1 MTTPMPI
8 KTLFAKDIHRPI
20 EEVIKVDQTD
30 EEIIRDEIN
39 EYVITDAIRSH
50 YTSIFDA
57 YRETPNKPHERIAI
71 WVSGFFGSGKS
82 SFAKMLGLSI
92 ANRTVAGESAA
103 ERFAERAG
111 DKKLSVLL
119 KAINEKIPTHAVIFD
134 VSTDR
139 GIRSGNQTLTEIMY
153 GLFLQSLGY
162 AKDLDLSE
170 LEIGL
175 EEKGQLTRFEGEYKR
190 LFKKDW
196 ATEKGKVAFALS
208 EASRVIHS
216 LDPDT
221 YPLADSWVKAVKNK
235 ADITPGKLAERAGE
249 LMKRRKPGHAL
260 MFVVDE
266 VGQFVAR
273 DVQKML
279 DLQAVVQNLGLKGR
293 GKHWVVVT
301 SQEKL
306 GELVS
311 GLDDKK
317 IELARLMDRFPLQV
331 HLESSDISEVTSRR
345 VLSKNSGAQAALGK
359 LFDEHRGRLTEH
371 TRLTADIKLPELSR
385 EAFIDL
391 YPLLPY
397 QIDLIIQVVSGLRTQ
412 GGASKHVGGA
422 NRTIIKL
429 AQQLLINPAVNLAGG
444 KLGDLV
450 RLDQVYDLVEGNIG
464 SEVRAKI
471 AAISKELNHPLAQP
485 VAKVICLLQYVKSV
499 HRGAENIA
507 AALHPS
513 VSGDSQLASVKEA
526 LRELEVAHKVRH
538 GDDGYRIPTPAEDDW
553 ERLRNGISPKPGDS
567 HRLYSEVLS
576 GFWQPQPSHTL
587 FDTKTFKAGLAIHG
601 REVTSGD
608 MMFQVH
614 LAEDGKELESLAA
627 ELRTRSQQERK
638 HVFWAIGLTGAIDR
652 ETVELFR
659 SKEMLA
665 RKERDVKG
673 EDTPALIAEER
684 VRLRRH
690 EGELRRLL
698 RAACL
703 SGRIYFRGND
713 RSPTDRAVDVG
724 KTAAEVL
731 GQVLPEV
738 FDRFKEAAAKATDVK
753 KGTDALF
760 TAENLQGLPSV
771 FSGLGLL
778 RDEKGKTVF
787 RTESSPLKEVLDRIE
802 ERANY
807 GDTASGRYLTDE
819 FAKEPFGWDF
829 EAVRLLV
836 LSLLRAGKIE
846 ATSKGQT
853 LDTVTGV
860 EARDTFSNNNLF
872 RQASFRPKKGIEFEE
887 LVKASEAFRD
897 TFGSE
902 VKELNAGAIVAELR
916 KEAARNEDTVL
927 SALATLTTHRLPG
940 GAVLERAI
948 GQMKAIL
955 RGSEDNAIATFNTSH
970 RAIKDAIKRAVELE
984 QVLNEPRL
992 HDLERARKAQASL
1005 WSFLSQEPDIS
1016 DDLRTRAAA
1025 LEDLLA
1031 RETFFKE
1038 LPAIEQHTKAIEAE
1052 YSRRFNDALD
1062 VRATAY
1068 EDAFE
1073 RFANAPAWL
1082 GLTKEDQER
1091 LQPARDRLVAPF
1103 ELLRRR
1109 NVEPVPIPQLRSDR
1123 DACEGRLRAALAE
1136 LNRLIDGE
1144 RVVTVSVASYFAG
1157 GIESEDQLDA
1167 ALDGIREECARLIGA
1182 GKKVFIQ

>member
-1 MTTPMPI
+1 MTTPTPI
-8 KTLFAKDIHRPI
+8 KTLFANDIHRRI

-30 EEIIRDEIN
+30 EEIVRDEIN
-39 EYVITDAIRSH
+39 EYVVTDAIRSH
-50 YTSIFDA
+50 FTQILEA
-57 YRETPNKPHERIAI
+57 YRETPNKPHEGIAI

-82 SFAKMLGLSI
+82 SFAKMLGLSV

-103 ERFAERAG
+103 ERFAHRAG
-111 DKKLSVLL
+111 DKKLQVLL
-119 KAINEKIPTHAVIFD
+119 KTINEQIPTHAVIFD

-175 EEKGQLTRFEGEYKR
+175 EEKGQLARFEEEYRR

-208 EASRVIHS
+208 EASRVLHS

-221 YPLADSWVKAVKNK
+221 YPMADSWVKAVKNK
-235 ADITPGKLAERAGE
+235 ADITPGKLAERVGE
-249 LMKRRKPGHAL
+249 LMKRRKPGYSL

-279 DLQAVVQNLGLKGR
+279 DLQAIVQQLGVKGR

-311 GLDDKK
+311 GLDDKR

-331 HLESSDISEVTSRR
+331 HLEPSDITEVTSRR
-345 VLSKNSGAQAALGK
+345 VLSKNAAAQTALGK

-397 QIDLIIQVVSGLRTQ
+397 QIDLIIQIVSGLRTQ

-429 AQQLLINPAVNLAGG
+429 AQQLLINPAVNLADRPV
-444 KLGDLV
+444 GDLV

-471 AAISKELNHPLAQP
+471 AAIPKLVEHPLAQP

-499 HRGAENIA
+499 HRSAENIA
-507 AALHPS
+507 AALHGQ
-513 VSGDSQLASVKEA
+513 VGGDSQLASVKEA
-526 LRELEVAHKVRH
+526 LRALEAAHQVRH

-553 ERLRNGISPKPGDS
+553 ERLRNGINPKPGDS
-567 HRLYSEVLS
+567 HRLYQEVLS
-576 GFWQPQPSHTL
+576 AFWQPQPSYTL
-587 FDTKTFKAGLAIHG
+587 FETKTFKAGLAIHG
-601 REVTSGD
+601 REITSGD
-608 MMFQVH
+608 IMFQVH
-614 LAEDGKELESLAA
+614 LAEDGKDFDALAA

-638 HVFWAIGLTGAIDR
+638 HVFWAIPLTDAIDR

-665 RKERDVKG
+665 RKERETKG

-690 EGELRRLL
+690 SDELRRLL
-698 RAACL
+698 KAAAL

-713 RSPTDRAVDVG
+713 RSPSDRAVDVG

-771 FSGLGLL
+771 FSSLGLL

-787 RTESSPLKEVLDRIE
+787 RTESGPLKEVLDRIE

-807 GDTASGRYLTDE
+807 GDTASGRYLADE

-829 EAVRLLV
+829 EVVRLLV

-860 EARDTFSNNNLF
+860 EARETFSNNNLF

-902 VKELNAGAIVAELR
+902 VKELNASSIVAELR
-916 KEAARNEDTVL
+916 KEVARNEDTVA
-927 SALATLTTHRLPG
+927 SALATLTAHRLPG
-940 GAVLERAI
+940 GTVLEDAI

-955 RGSEDNAIATFNTSH
+955 RGSEDNAIATFNASH

-984 QVLNEPRL
+984 QVLSEPRL
-992 HDLERARKAQASL
+992 HDLERAREAQSNL
-1005 WSFLSQEPDIS
+1005 WTFLEQEADIA
-1016 DDLRTRAAA
+1016 DDLRMCATE
-1025 LEDLLA
+1025 LEDLLQ

-1038 LPAIEQHTKAIEAE
+1038 LPAIEQHTRALELE
-1052 YSRRFNDALD
+1052 YQRRFDEALD
-1062 VRATAY
+1062 ARVAAY
-1068 EDAFE
+1068 TKAFDKLVKTPGWTEIDEDQQRRLAEPFE
-1073 RFANAPAWL
+1073 R
-1082 GLTKEDQER
+1082 GMK
-1091 LQPARDRLVAPF
+1091 RDETGVT
-1103 ELLRRR
+1103 
-1109 NVEPVPIPQLRSDR
+1109 IPQLRADR
-1123 DACEGRLRAALAE
+1123 DACDGRLRAAIAE
-1136 LNRLIDGE
+1136 LRRIIDGE

-1157 GIESEDQLDA
+1157 GIETEEQLEA

-1182 GKKVFIQ
+1182 GKKVIIQ

>member
-1 MTTPMPI
+1 MTTPI
-8 KTLFAKDIHRPI
+8 KILFANDIHRRI

-30 EEIIRDEIN
+30 EEIIRDEIA
-39 EYVITDAIRSH
+39 EYVVTDAIRTH
-50 YTSIFDA
+50 YIDVFDA
-57 YRETPNKPHERIAI
+57 YRETPNKPHEGIAI

-82 SFAKMLGLSI
+82 SFAKMLGISV

-111 DKKLSVLL
+111 DKKLQVLL
-119 KAINEKIPTHAVIFD
+119 KAINEKIPTHAVVFD

-175 EEKGQLTRFEGEYKR
+175 EEKGQLQKFEGEYKR
-190 LFKKDW
+190 LFGKNW
-196 ATEKGKVAFALS
+196 ATEKTKVAFALS
-208 EASRVIHS
+208 EASRVLHS

-221 YPLADSWVKAVKNK
+221 YPMADSWVKAVKNK
-235 ADITPGKLAERAGE
+235 TDITPGKLAERAGE
-249 LMKRRKPGHAL
+249 LMKRRKPGLSL

-279 DLQAVVQNLGLKGR
+279 DLQAIVQQLGVKGR

-311 GLDDKK
+311 GLDDKR

-331 HLESSDISEVTSRR
+331 HLEPSDISEVTSRR
-345 VLSKNSGAQAALGK
+345 VLSKNAGAQTVLGR

-371 TRLTADIKLPELSR
+371 TRFTADIKLPELTR

-429 AQQLLINPAVNLAGG
+429 AQQLLINPAVNLADGA
-444 KLGDLV
+444 LGDLV
-450 RLDQVYDLVEGNIG
+450 RLDHVYDLVEGNIG

-471 AAISKELNHPLAQP
+471 AAISKLVDHPLSQP

-499 HRGAENIA
+499 HRSVENIA
-507 AALHPS
+507 AALHDS
-513 VSGDSQLASVKEA
+513 VGGDSQLASVKEA
-526 LRELEVAHKVRH
+526 LRALEAAHQVRH

-567 HRLYSEVLS
+567 HRLYQEVLS

-587 FDTKTFKAGLAIHG
+587 LDTKTFKAGLAFHG
-601 REVTSGD
+601 REITVGD
-608 MMFQVH
+608 MIFQVH
-614 LAEDGKELESLAA
+614 LAEDEKDFDGLAA

-638 HVFWAIGLTGAIDR
+638 HVFWAVVLTDVIDR

-665 RKERDVKG
+665 RKERETKG

-698 RAACL
+698 RAAAL

-731 GQVLPEV
+731 GAVLPEV
-738 FDRFKEAAAKATDVK
+738 FDRFKEAAAKAADVK

-760 TAENLQGLPSV
+760 IAENLQGLLGV
-771 FSGLGLL
+771 FGALGLL

-787 RTESSPLKEVLDRIE
+787 RTESGALKEILNRIE

-829 EAVRLLV
+829 EVVRLLV
-836 LSLLRAGKIE
+836 LSLLRAGKIQ

-853 LDTVTGV
+853 FDTATSV

-887 LVKASEAFRD
+887 VVKASEAFRD

-902 VKELNAGAIVAELR
+902 VKELSAGTVVAELR
-916 KEAARNEDTVL
+916 KEVARNEDIVA
-927 SALATLTTHRLPG
+927 SALGTVTAHRLPG
-940 GAVLERAI
+940 GAVLDSAI

-955 RGSEDNAIATFNTSH
+955 RGPEDNAIATFNASH

-984 QVLNEPRL
+984 QALSEPRL
-992 HDLERARKAQASL
+992 HDVARARQAMTIAWPVLKDEPGIGPDLESRAAQL
-1005 WSFLSQEPDIS
+1005 
-1016 DDLRTRAAA
+1016 DDL
-1025 LEDLLA
+1025 LK
-1031 RETFFKE
+1031 RETFYRE
-1038 LPAIEQHTKAIEAE
+1038 LPTIEQHARAIELE
-1052 YSRRFNDALD
+1052 YARRFDDAQQARTDAYSKALD
-1062 VRATAY
+1062 S
-1068 EDAFE
+1068 
-1073 RFANAPAWL
+1073 
-1082 GLTKEDQER
+1082 LTKTSGWHEIPEETQREIAAP
-1091 LQPARDRLVAPF
+1091 LLAGKEPLARTAPIP
-1103 ELLRRR
+1103 LLRS
-1109 NVEPVPIPQLRSDR
+1109 ER
-1123 DACEGRLRAALAE
+1123 DACEARLKSSIRRMQEVIEGDRLA
-1136 LNRLIDGE
+1136 
-1144 RVVTVSVASYFAG
+1144 SVHVQPYFG
-1157 GIESEDQLDA
+1157 SGIETEEQLDA
-1167 ALDGIREECARLIGA
+1167 ALAGLRDECVRLIGA
-1182 GKKVFIQ
+1182 GKKVVLS

>member
-1 MTTPMPI
+1 MTTPTPI
-8 KTLFAKDIHRPI
+8 KTLFANDIHRRI

-39 EYVITDAIRSH
+39 EYVVTDAIRSH
-50 YTSIFDA
+50 FTQILEA
-57 YRETPNKPHERIAI
+57 YRETPNKPHEGIAI

-82 SFAKMLGLSI
+82 SFAKMLGLAV

-103 ERFAERAG
+103 ERFAHRAG
-111 DKKLSVLL
+111 DKKLQVLL
-119 KAINEKIPTHAVIFD
+119 KTINEQIPTHAVIFD

-175 EEKGQLTRFEGEYKR
+175 EEKGQLARFEEEYKR

-208 EASRVIHS
+208 EASRVLHS

-221 YPLADSWVKAVKNK
+221 YPMADSWVKAVKNK
-235 ADITPGKLAERAGE
+235 ADITPGKLAERVGE
-249 LMKRRKPGHAL
+249 LMKRRKPGYSL

-279 DLQAVVQNLGLKGR
+279 DLQAIVQQLGVKGR

-311 GLDDKK
+311 GLDDKR

-331 HLESSDISEVTSRR
+331 HLEPSDITEVTSRR
-345 VLSKNSGAQAALGK
+345 VLSKNAAAQTALGK

-397 QIDLIIQVVSGLRTQ
+397 QIDLIIQIVSGLRTQ

-429 AQQLLINPAVNLAGG
+429 AQQLLINPAVNLADRPV
-444 KLGDLV
+444 GDLV

-471 AAISKELNHPLAQP
+471 AAIPKLVEHPLAQP

-499 HRGAENIA
+499 HRSAENIA
-507 AALHPS
+507 AALHGQ
-513 VSGDSQLASVKEA
+513 VGGDSQLASVKEA
-526 LRELEVAHKVRH
+526 LRALEAAHQVRH

-553 ERLRNGISPKPGDS
+553 ERLRNGINPKPGDS
-567 HRLYSEVLS
+567 HRLYQEVLS
-576 GFWQPQPSHTL
+576 AFWQPQPSYTL
-587 FDTKTFKAGLAIHG
+587 FETKTFKAGLAIHG
-601 REVTSGD
+601 REITSGD

-614 LAEDGKELESLAA
+614 LAEDGKDFDALAA

-638 HVFWAIGLTGAIDR
+638 HVFWAIPLTDAIDR

-665 RKERDVKG
+665 RKERETKG

-690 EGELRRLL
+690 SDELRRLL
-698 RAACL
+698 KAAAL

-713 RSPTDRAVDVG
+713 RSPSDRAVDVG

-771 FSGLGLL
+771 FSSLGLL

-787 RTESSPLKEVLDRIE
+787 RTESGPLKEVLDRIE

-807 GDTASGRYLTDE
+807 GDTASGRYLADE

-829 EAVRLLV
+829 EVVRLLV

-860 EARDTFSNNNLF
+860 EARETFSNNNLF

-902 VKELNAGAIVAELR
+902 VKELNASSIVAELR
-916 KEAARNEDTVL
+916 KEVARNEDTVA
-927 SALATLTTHRLPG
+927 SALATLTAHRLPG
-940 GAVLERAI
+940 GTVLEDAI

-955 RGSEDNAIATFNTSH
+955 RGSEDNAIATFNASH

-984 QVLNEPRL
+984 QVLSEPRL
-992 HDLERARKAQASL
+992 HDLERARKAQSNL
-1005 WSFLSQEPDIS
+1005 WTFLKQEADIA
-1016 DDLRTRAAA
+1016 DDLRMCATE
-1025 LEDLLA
+1025 LEDLLQ

-1038 LPAIEQHTKAIEAE
+1038 LPAIEQHTRALELE
-1052 YSRRFNDALD
+1052 YQRRFDEALD
-1062 VRATAY
+1062 ARVAAY
-1068 EDAFE
+1068 TKAFDKLVKTPGWTEIDEDQQRRLAEPFE
-1073 RFANAPAWL
+1073 R
-1082 GLTKEDQER
+1082 GMK
-1091 LQPARDRLVAPF
+1091 RDETGVT
-1103 ELLRRR
+1103 
-1109 NVEPVPIPQLRSDR
+1109 IPQLRADR
-1123 DACEGRLRAALAE
+1123 DACDGRLRAAIAE
-1136 LNRLIDGE
+1136 LRRIIDGE

-1157 GIESEDQLDA
+1157 GIETEEQLEA

-1182 GKKVFIQ
+1182 GKKVIIQ

>member
-1 MTTPMPI
+1 MMTTNTTI
-8 KTLFAKDIHRPI
+8 NTLFANDIHRRI

-30 EEIIRDEIN
+30 EELIRDEIN
-39 EYVITDAIRSH
+39 EYVVTDAIRSH
-50 YTSIFDA
+50 YTGIFDA
-57 YRETPNKPHERIAI
+57 YQETPNKPHEGIAI

-103 ERFAERAG
+103 ERFAGRAG

-175 EEKGQLTRFEGEYKR
+175 EEKGQLARFEEEYKR

-196 ATEKGKVAFALS
+196 SVEKGKVAFALS
-208 EASRVIHS
+208 EASRVLHS

-221 YPLADSWVKAVKNK
+221 YPMADSWVKAVKNK

-249 LMKRRKPGHAL
+249 LMKRRKPGLSL

-279 DLQAVVQNLGLKGR
+279 DLQAVVQSLGVKGR

-331 HLESSDISEVTSRR
+331 HLEPSDISEVTSRR
-345 VLSKNSGAQAALGK
+345 VLSKNAVAQTALGK

-371 TRLTADIKLPELSR
+371 TRLTADIRLPELSR
-385 EAFIDL
+385 ETFIDL

-429 AQQLLINPAVNLAGG
+429 AQQLLINPAVNLSDA

-450 RLDQVYDLVEGNIG
+450 RLDHVYDLVEGNIG

-471 AAISKELNHPLAQP
+471 AAISKELMHPLTQP

-499 HRGAENIA
+499 HRSAENIA
-507 AALHPS
+507 AALHGS

-526 LRELEVAHKVRH
+526 LRELETTHKVRH

-553 ERLRNGISPKPGDS
+553 ERLRNGISPKLGDS

-576 GFWQPQPSHTL
+576 AFWQPQPSHTL

-601 REVTSGD
+601 REITGGD
-608 MMFQVH
+608 LMFQAH
-614 LAEDGKELESLAA
+614 LADDGKEFDSLAA

-638 HVFWAIGLTGAIDR
+638 HVFWAIGLTDAIDR

-665 RKERDVKG
+665 RKERETKG

-690 EGELRRLL
+690 SDELRRLF

-771 FSGLGLL
+771 FGGIGLL

-787 RTESSPLKEVLDRIE
+787 RTESGPLKEVLDRIE

-829 EAVRLLV
+829 EVVRLLV

-846 ATSKGQT
+846 ATSKGLT

-872 RQASFRPKKGIEFEE
+872 RQAAFRPKKGIEFEE
-887 LVKASEAFRD
+887 LVKASEAFRE

-902 VKELNAGAIVAELR
+902 VTELNAGAIVAELR
-916 KEAARNEDTVL
+916 KEVARNEDTVS
-927 SALATLTTHRLPG
+927 SALATLNAHRLPG
-940 GAVLERAI
+940 VVVLDDAI

-984 QVLNEPRL
+984 QVLSESRL
-992 HDLERARKAQASL
+992 HDLERARKVQGVL
-1005 WSFLSQEPDIS
+1005 WNFLSQESDIA
-1016 DDLRTRAAA
+1016 DELRTRA
-1025 LEDLLA
+1025 LSLDDLLA

-1038 LPAIEQHTKAIEAE
+1038 LPSIEQHTKAIETE
-1052 YSRRFNDALD
+1052 YSRRFDEALD
-1062 VRATAY
+1062 ARVAAY
-1068 EDAFE
+1068 TKAFE
-1073 RFANAPAWL
+1073 KLVKTPGW
-1082 GLTKEDQER
+1082 TEIDEDQQRR
-1091 LQPARDRLVAPF
+1091 LAEPF
-1103 ELLRRR
+1103 ERGQKR
-1109 NVEPVPIPQLRSDR
+1109 EADPVPIPQLRADR
-1123 DACEGRLRAALAE
+1123 DACEGRLRAAVAE
-1136 LNRLIDGE
+1136 LRRIIDGE
-1144 RVVTVSVASYFAG
+1144 RVATVSVGSYFAE
-1157 GIESEDQLDA
+1157 GIETEEQLEA
-1167 ALDGIREECARLIGA
+1167 ALDGIREECSRLIGA
-1182 GKKVFIQ
+1182 GKKVIVQ

>member
-1 MTTPMPI
+1 MTTPTPI
-8 KTLFAKDIHRPI
+8 KTLFANNIHRRI

-30 EEIIRDEIN
+30 GEIIRDEID
-39 EYVITDAIRSH
+39 EYVVTDAIRTH

-57 YRETPNKPHERIAI
+57 YRETPNKPHEGIAI

-82 SFAKMLGLSI
+82 SFAKMLGLSVG
-92 ANRTVAGESAA
+92 NRTVAGESAA

-111 DKKLSVLL
+111 DRKLSVLL

-175 EEKGQLTRFEGEYKR
+175 EEKGQLEKFEEEYKR

-196 ATEKGKVAFALS
+196 AAEKGKVAFALS
-208 EASRVIHS
+208 EASRVLHS
-216 LDPDT
+216 LEPDT
-221 YPLADSWVKAVKNK
+221 YPMADSWVKAVKNK

-249 LMKRRKPGHAL
+249 LMKRRKAGLSL

-279 DLQAVVQNLGLKGR
+279 DLQAIVQSLGVKGR

-331 HLESSDISEVTSRR
+331 HLEPSDISEVTSRR
-345 VLSKNSGAQAALGK
+345 VLSKNAGAQTALGK

-371 TRLTADIKLPELSR
+371 TRLTADIKLPELTR

-444 KLGDLV
+444 ALGDLV

-471 AAISKELNHPLAQP
+471 AAISKVVDHPLAQP
-485 VAKVICLLQYVKSV
+485 VAKIICLLQYVKSV
-499 HRGAENIA
+499 HRSAENIA
-507 AALHPS
+507 AALHGS
-513 VSGDSQLASVKEA
+513 VGGDSQLVSVKEA
-526 LRELEVAHKVRH
+526 LRALEAAHQVRH

-553 ERLRNGISPKPGDS
+553 ETLRNKINPKPGDS
-567 HRLYSEVLS
+567 HRLYQEVLS

-601 REVTSGD
+601 RELTAGD

-614 LAEDGKELESLAA
+614 LANPDENFDALAA

-638 HVFWAIGLTGAIDR
+638 HVFWAIALTDSIDR

-665 RKERDVKG
+665 RKERETKG

-690 EGELRRLL
+690 SDELRRLL

-713 RSPTDRAVDVG
+713 RSPTDRATDVG

-760 TAENLQGLPSV
+760 IAENLQGLPSV
-771 FSGLGLL
+771 FGAIGLL

-787 RTESSPLKEVLDRIE
+787 RTESGALKEVLDRIE

-829 EAVRLLV
+829 EVVRLLV

-916 KEAARNEDTVL
+916 KEVARNEDTVS
-927 SALATLTTHRLPG
+927 SALATLTAHRLPG
-940 GAVLERAI
+940 GAVLDGAI

-970 RAIKDAIKRAVELE
+970 RAIKDAVKRAVELE

-992 HDLERARKAQASL
+992 HDLERARRAQGVL
-1005 WSFLSQEPDIS
+1005 WGVLSQESDIA
-1016 DDLRTRAAA
+1016 DDLLTRASS
-1025 LEDLLA
+1025 LKDLLA

-1038 LPAIEQHTKAIEAE
+1038 LPSIEQHTKALETEYQKREGEALE
-1052 YSRRFNDALD
+1052 ARVAAYTKAFDTLIKTPGWTEIDEIQQRRLG
-1062 VRATAY
+1062 
-1068 EDAFE
+1068 EPFE
-1073 RFANAPAWL
+1073 RGRKRDA
-1082 GLTKEDQER
+1082 ER
-1091 LQPARDRLVAPF
+1091 A
-1103 ELLRRR
+1103 
-1109 NVEPVPIPQLRSDR
+1109 PIPQLRADR
-1123 DACEGRLRAALAE
+1123 DACGGRLSAAIAE
-1136 LNRLIDGE
+1136 LRRIIDGE
-1144 RVVTVSVASYFAG
+1144 RVVTVSVGSYFAG
-1157 GIESEDQLDA
+1157 GIETEEQLEA
-1167 ALDGIREECARLIGA
+1167 ALDGVREECARLIGA
-1182 GKKVFIQ
+1182 GKKIIVQ

>member
-1 MTTPMPI
+1 MTMPMQI
-8 KTLFAKDIHRPI
+8 KTLFANDIHRRI
-20 EEVIKVDQTD
+20 EEVIKVDQAD
-30 EEIIRDEIN
+30 EEIIRDEIG
-39 EYVITDAIRSH
+39 EYVVTDAIRTH
-50 YTSIFDA
+50 YIDIFDA
-57 YRETPNKPHERIAI
+57 YSEAPNKPTDGVSI

-82 SFAKMLGLSI
+82 SFAKMLGLTI
-92 ANRTVAGESAA
+92 ANRIVVGESAT

-111 DKKLSVLL
+111 DKKIQVLL
-119 KAINEKIPTHAVIFD
+119 KTINEKVPTHAVIFD

-175 EEKGQLTRFEGEYKR
+175 EEKGQLTRFEEEYKR
-190 LFKKDW
+190 LFNKEW
-196 ATEKGKVAFALS
+196 ASEKGKIAFALS
-208 EASRVIHS
+208 EASRVLHS

-221 YPLADSWVKAVKNK
+221 YSMADSWVKAVKNK

-249 LMKRRKPGHAL
+249 LMKRRKPGMSL
-260 MFVVDE
+260 IFVVDE

-279 DLQAVVQNLGLKGR
+279 DLQAIVQQLGVKGR
-293 GKHWVVVT
+293 GKQWVVVT

-331 HLESSDISEVTSRR
+331 HLEPSDISEVTSRR
-345 VLSKNSGAQAALGK
+345 VLSKNAAAQTALGT
-359 LFDEHRGRLTEH
+359 LFDENRGRLTEH
-371 TRLTADIKLPELSR
+371 TRLTADIRLPELTR
-385 EAFIDL
+385 ENFIDL

-429 AQQLLINPAVNLAGG
+429 AQQLLINPAVNLADSA
-444 KLGDLV
+444 LGELV

-464 SEVRAKI
+464 SEIRAKI
-471 AAISKELNHPLAQP
+471 GTIPKLVDHPLAQP

-499 HRGAENIA
+499 HRSAENIA
-507 AALHPS
+507 AALQGS
-513 VSGDSQLASVKEA
+513 VSGDSQLALVKEA
-526 LRELEVAHKVRH
+526 LRALEAAHQVRH

-567 HRLYSEVLS
+567 HRLYQEVLS
-576 GFWQPQPSHTL
+576 SFWQPQPSHML
-587 FDTKTFKAGLAIHG
+587 YDTKTFKAGLAIHG
-601 REVTSGD
+601 RELTSGD
-608 MMFQVH
+608 MVFQIYP
-614 LAEDGKELESLAA
+614 AEDGAGFDALAG
-627 ELRTRSQQERK
+627 ELRARSQQERK
-638 HVFWAIGLTGAIDR
+638 DVFWAVALTDAIDR
-652 ETVELFR
+652 EIVEFFR
-659 SKEMLA
+659 SKEILTH
-665 RKERDVKG
+665 KERETKG

-684 VRLRRH
+684 LRLRRH
-690 EGELRRLL
+690 GDELRRLL

-713 RSPTDRAVDVG
+713 RSPTDEAIDVG

-738 FDRFKEAAAKATDVK
+738 FERFKEAAAKATEVK
-753 KGTDALF
+753 KGTDAIF

-771 FSGLGLL
+771 FGSIGLL

-807 GDTASGRYLTDE
+807 GDIASGRYLTDE

-829 EAVRLLV
+829 EVVRLLV

-853 LDTVTGV
+853 LDTVTSV

-887 LVKASEAFRD
+887 LVKASEAFRE

-902 VKELNAGAIVAELR
+902 VKELNAGTIVAQLR
-916 KEAARNEDTVL
+916 KEVMRHEDNVT
-927 SALATLTTHRLPG
+927 SALAKLTAHRLPG
-940 GAVLERAI
+940 GAALEGAL

-955 RGSEDNAIATFNTSH
+955 RGSEDSAIATFSTSH
-970 RAIKDAIKRAVELE
+970 RAIKDAIKRAGELE
-984 QVLNEPRL
+984 QVLSDPFL
-992 HDLERARKAQASL
+992 HDLKLAHEAQETL
-1005 WSFLSQEPDIS
+1005 WSFLSQEPDVS
-1016 DDLRTRAAA
+1016 DDLQACAAS
-1025 LEDLLA
+1025 LQDLLA

-1038 LPAIEQHTKAIEAE
+1038 LPAIQQHTKVLEME
-1052 YSRRFNDALD
+1052 HQKRFDEALD
-1062 VRATAY
+1062 ARVAAY
-1068 EDAFE
+1068 TQALDKLIRTPGWKEIGEEEQHRLAEPFE
-1073 RFANAPAWL
+1073 RFKHGA
-1082 GLTKEDQER
+1082 ER
-1091 LQPARDRLVAPF
+1091 
-1103 ELLRRR
+1103 
-1109 NVEPVPIPQLRSDR
+1109 VPIPQLRADS
-1123 DACEGRLRAALAE
+1123 DACEGRLRAAITE
-1136 LNRLIDGE
+1136 LRRTIDGE
-1144 RVVTVSVASYFAG
+1144 RVVSVNVGSYFAG
-1157 GIESEDQLDA
+1157 GVENEEQLDA
-1167 ALDGIREECARLIGA
+1167 ALDGVREECARLIGA
-1182 GKKVFIQ
+1182 GKKVIAQ

>member
-1 MTTPMPI
+1 MTTPTPI
-8 KTLFAKDIHRPI
+8 KTLFANDIHRRI

-30 EEIIRDEIN
+30 EEIVRDEIN
-39 EYVITDAIRSH
+39 EYVVTDAIRSH
-50 YTSIFDA
+50 FTQILEA
-57 YRETPNKPHERIAI
+57 YRETPNKPHEGIAI

-82 SFAKMLGLSI
+82 SFAKMLGLAV

-103 ERFAERAG
+103 ERFAHRAG
-111 DKKLSVLL
+111 DKKLQVLL
-119 KAINEKIPTHAVIFD
+119 KTINEQIPTHVVIFD

-175 EEKGQLTRFEGEYKR
+175 EEKGQLARFEEEYKR

-208 EASRVIHS
+208 EASRVLHS

-221 YPLADSWVKAVKNK
+221 YPMADSWVKAVKNK
-235 ADITPGKLAERAGE
+235 ADITPGKLAERVGE
-249 LMKRRKPGHAL
+249 LMKRRKPGYSL

-279 DLQAVVQNLGLKGR
+279 DLQAIVQQLGVKGR

-311 GLDDKK
+311 GLDDKR

-331 HLESSDISEVTSRR
+331 HLEPSDITEVTSRR
-345 VLSKNSGAQAALGK
+345 VLSKNAAAQTALGK

-397 QIDLIIQVVSGLRTQ
+397 QIDLIIQIVSGLRTQ

-429 AQQLLINPAVNLAGG
+429 AQQLLINPAVNLADRPV
-444 KLGDLV
+444 GDLV

-471 AAISKELNHPLAQP
+471 AAIPKLVEHPLAQP

-499 HRGAENIA
+499 HRSAENIA
-507 AALHPS
+507 AALHGQ
-513 VSGDSQLASVKEA
+513 VGGDSQLASVKEA
-526 LRELEVAHKVRH
+526 LRALEAAHQVRH

-553 ERLRNGISPKPGDS
+553 ERLRNGIDPKPGDS
-567 HRLYSEVLS
+567 HRLYQEVLS
-576 GFWQPQPSHTL
+576 AFWQPQPSYTL
-587 FDTKTFKAGLAIHG
+587 FETKTFKAGLAIHG
-601 REVTSGD
+601 REITSGD

-614 LAEDGKELESLAA
+614 LAEDGKDFDALAA

-638 HVFWAIGLTGAIDR
+638 HVFWAIPLTDAIDR

-665 RKERDVKG
+665 RKERETKG

-690 EGELRRLL
+690 SDELRRLL
-698 RAACL
+698 KAAAL

-713 RSPTDRAVDVG
+713 RSPSDRAVDVG

-771 FSGLGLL
+771 FSSLGLL

-787 RTESSPLKEVLDRIE
+787 RTESGPLKEVLDRIE

-807 GDTASGRYLTDE
+807 GDTASGRYLADE

-829 EAVRLLV
+829 EVVRLLV

-860 EARDTFSNNNLF
+860 EARETFSNNNLF

-902 VKELNAGAIVAELR
+902 VKELNASSIVAELR
-916 KEAARNEDTVL
+916 KEVARNEDTVA
-927 SALATLTTHRLPG
+927 SALATLTAHRLPG
-940 GAVLERAI
+940 GTVLEDAI

-955 RGSEDNAIATFNTSH
+955 RGSEDNAIATFNASH

-984 QVLNEPRL
+984 QVLSEPRL
-992 HDLERARKAQASL
+992 HDLERARKAQSNL
-1005 WSFLSQEPDIS
+1005 WTFLEQEADIA
-1016 DDLRTRAAA
+1016 DDLRMCATE
-1025 LEDLLA
+1025 LEDLLQ

-1038 LPAIEQHTKAIEAE
+1038 LPAIEQHTRALELE
-1052 YSRRFNDALD
+1052 YQRRFDEALD
-1062 VRATAY
+1062 ARVAAY
-1068 EDAFE
+1068 TKAFDELVKTPGWTEIDEDQQRRLAEPFE
-1073 RFANAPAWL
+1073 R
-1082 GLTKEDQER
+1082 GMK
-1091 LQPARDRLVAPF
+1091 RDETGVT
-1103 ELLRRR
+1103 
-1109 NVEPVPIPQLRSDR
+1109 IPQLRADR
-1123 DACEGRLRAALAE
+1123 DACDGRLRAAIAE
-1136 LNRLIDGE
+1136 LRRIIDGE

-1157 GIESEDQLDA
+1157 GIETEEQLEA

-1182 GKKVFIQ
+1182 GKKVIVQ